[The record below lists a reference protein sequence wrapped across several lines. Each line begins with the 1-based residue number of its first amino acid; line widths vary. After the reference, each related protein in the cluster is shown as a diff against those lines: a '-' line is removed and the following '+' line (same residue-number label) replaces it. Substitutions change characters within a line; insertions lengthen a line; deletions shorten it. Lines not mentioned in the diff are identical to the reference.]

1 MEPTGNEATPGNRRE
16 MGSQN
21 SRPRRHKL
29 LLLAV
34 ATAVVVAAAAI
45 FILHTSEGLGGQA
58 SAEGIYYPEMLPGD
72 YTVERIVSGEEALA
86 AVKGI
91 HWEPGMVKAK
101 KALIVVYSDGTRLW
115 IVDTGDNA
123 CELVDRMAEKMKTY
137 ADQLPYTAP
146 FSHEVAGVTV
156 YISQDK
162 RDGRLHVFWC
172 RGSLAVWAELGAAA
186 YARQGA
192 AIDVIKTLIER
203 VHR

>member
-1 MEPTGNEATPGNRRE
+1 
-16 MGSQN
+16 MGSQS

-34 ATAVVVAAAAI
+34 AAAVVVAAAS
-45 FILHTSEGLGGQA
+45 ILYTSEGLGGQA
-58 SAEGIYYPEMLPGD
+58 SVEGIYYPEMLPGD
-72 YTVERIVSGEEALA
+72 YTVERIVSGKEALA
-86 AVKGI
+86 AVKSI
-91 HWEPGMVKAK
+91 HWEPGMIKAE

-115 IVDTGDNA
+115 IIDTGDNA
-123 CELVDRMAEKMKTY
+123 CELVDRMAEKMKAY

-162 RDGRLHVFWC
+162 RDGGLHVFWC